1 VGAYAIDDEAPHRQ
15 EVRGRRTR
23 VSRTESQRRA
33 RLSELSGVAPPA
45 AAAATTMNSIT
56 EGGDIVEAD
65 IERMEEYE
73 YRNLSMLDK
82 FFYRIGLD
90 GEDNKTE
97 RVICLTF
104 GVCILVLLVAIILY
118 AVQD

>member
-1 VGAYAIDDEAPHRQ
+1 MNTGA
-15 EVRGRRTR
+15 
-23 VSRTESQRRA
+23 
-33 RLSELSGVAPPA
+33 
-45 AAAATTMNSIT
+45 
-56 EGGDIVEAD
+56 EGGDNIVDAD

-73 YRNLSMLDK
+73 YRNLSLYHK

-90 GEDNKTE
+90 GDVNKTE

-118 AVQD
+118 VAKG

>member
-1 VGAYAIDDEAPHRQ
+1 
-15 EVRGRRTR
+15 

-33 RLSELSGVAPPA
+33 RLSELSGNATPAPA
-45 AAAATTMNSIT
+45 AAASTATLNNIA

-73 YRNLSMLDK
+73 YRNLSMYDK

-104 GVCILVLLVAIILY
+104 GVCILVLLAAIILY